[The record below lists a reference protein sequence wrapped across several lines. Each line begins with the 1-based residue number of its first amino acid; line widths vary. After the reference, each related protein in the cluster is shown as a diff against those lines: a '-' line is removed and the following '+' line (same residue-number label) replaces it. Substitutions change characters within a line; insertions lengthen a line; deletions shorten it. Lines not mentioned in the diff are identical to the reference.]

1 MKEFKVPLGESR
13 EIIKQ
18 RKEIIL
24 DFYREWK
31 RENPEQRVY
40 NRNLKEYIYVKH
52 ISISETAM
60 HASYRYLSTLA
71 VLQLDGILGGAR
83 KVSQEKVK
91 QNSNQKKFRSMI
103 IMNYLCPGIG
113 LVKLTVGV
121 EHKTFIKTQYC
132 ITAIELE

>member
-1 MKEFKVPLGESR
+1 MKEFNVPQGETK
-13 EIIKQ
+13 EIVNQ

-31 RENPEQRVY
+31 SENPEHRVF
-40 NRNLKEYIYVKH
+40 NRNLRDYIYVKH

-60 HASYRYLSTLA
+60 HASKRFLSTLA
-71 VLQLDGILGGAR
+71 VLQLDGILSGAK

-91 QNSNQKKFRSMI
+91 QNSNQNKFRAMI

-132 ITAIELE
+132 ITAIEME

>member
-60 HASYRYLSTLA
+60 HASNRYLSTLA

-113 LVKLTVGV
+113 LVKLSVGV

>member
-1 MKEFKVPLGESR
+1 MKEFNVPQGEAK
-13 EIIKQ
+13 EIVDQ

-31 RENPEQRVY
+31 SENPEQRIF
-40 NRNLKEYIYVKH
+40 NRNLKDYIYVKH

-60 HASYRYLSTLA
+60 HASKRFLSTLA
-71 VLQLDGILGGAR
+71 VLQLDGILSGAK

-91 QNSNQKKFRSMI
+91 QNSNQKKFRAMI

-132 ITAIELE
+132 ITAIEME

>member
-1 MKEFKVPLGESR
+1 MKKFKVPQGETK
-13 EIIKQ
+13 EIVNQ

-31 RENPEQRVY
+31 NDNPEQRVY

-60 HASYRYLSTLA
+60 HASKRFLSTLA
-71 VLQLDGILGGAR
+71 VLQLDGILSGA
-83 KVSQEKVK
+83 KKTSQKKVK
-91 QNSNQKKFRSMI
+91 QNSNQKKFRAMI
-103 IMNYLCPGIG
+103 IMNYHCPGIG

-121 EHKTFIKTQYC
+121 EHKTFLKTQYC
-132 ITAIELE
+132 ITTIEME

>member
-60 HASYRYLSTLA
+60 HASNRYLSTLA

-91 QNSNQKKFRSMI
+91 QNSN
-103 IMNYLCPGIG
+103 
-113 LVKLTVGV
+113 
-121 EHKTFIKTQYC
+121 
-132 ITAIELE
+132 